1 MFAESDTYLGSINTA
16 TVTSSGTYATGVGTS
31 LPLLSMPR
39 ILAAIDRTN
48 GRQLMAVSCERR
60 MSASYTA
67 GVLVNRLRKQI
78 EKQTARPFYEKRTKN
93 LRLVQDQRIR
103 PGSMLTPTP
112 SERFFRVLS
121 ALRIARMRRTA
132 RG

>member
-1 MFAESDTYLGSINTA
+1 MLVFAESDTYLGSINTA

-39 ILAAIDRTN
+39 ILAAIDRAT

-78 EKQTARPFYEKRTKN
+78 EKPE
-93 LRLVQDQRIR
+93 R
-103 PGSMLTPTP
+103 PGQ
-112 SERFFRVLS
+112 R
-121 ALRIARMRRTA
+121 
-132 RG
+132 